1 VSAYTLKVGHVE
13 IIALNDMPFA
23 IPYEIFFPSVSK
35 DAIEAYKRHY
45 PGSWSN
51 GLFQTHASA
60 YVVRSRG
67 QTILCDTG
75 MGPGPIAFL
84 NNARGELLNDMRAK
98 GVDPASVDVVV
109 HTHLH
114 GDHVGWNLTADG
126 KPNFPKARFI
136 APQTDWD
143 HFSADLQNQEQMK
156 QVIPLQEM
164 GLLEL
169 VSGEKAINPDVTTYP
184 TPGHTPGHQ
193 SIMVSSAGEH
203 ILITGDLAHHPAQVD
218 QTDWNSA
225 FDIDGPT
232 TSRTRANTFA
242 QLEADGVK
250 VAFSHF
256 PEAPFGQLVRL
267 GATRI
272 WQAID

>member
-1 VSAYTLKVGHVE
+1 MPSHSLKVGDAE

-23 IPYEIFFPSVSK
+23 VPYEIFFPSVSK
-35 DAIEAYKRHY
+35 EAVEAYREHY

-51 GLFQTHASA
+51 GLFATHCSA
-60 YVVRSRG
+60 YVIRSLG

-84 NNARGELLNDMRAK
+84 NNARGVMLDDMREK
-98 GVDPASVDVVV
+98 GVDPAAVDIVV

-114 GDHVGWNLTADG
+114 GDHVGWNISAEG
-126 KPNFPKARFI
+126 KPNFPNARFI
-136 APQTDWD
+136 APQADWD
-143 HFSADLQNQEQMK
+143 YFQADLANQAQMQ

-164 GLLEL
+164 GLLDL
-169 VSGEKAINPDVTTYP
+169 VSGEVAINAEITTYP

-193 SIMVSSAGEH
+193 SIMVSSAGERV
-203 ILITGDLAHHPAQVD
+203 LITGDLAHHPAQVD

-232 TSRTRANTFA
+232 TARTRADMFA
-242 QLEADGVK
+242 QLEADGIK
-250 VAFSHF
+250 VAFCHF

-267 GATRI
+267 GTKRI
-272 WQAID
+272 WQALP